1 MIGWLKPQNLLKT
14 LVLELGVS
22 TGSVA
27 GILVSHEIITSFC
40 FSIEALITILFL
52 VVVISHDVG
61 DHGFIVVQVIRFAS
75 TLQLHLLFFTNTS
88 LGLLNFLFP
97 KFFCGERWE
106 QFGNF
111 LDVLVV
117 GVFANVFTECL
128 VELYNVVRS
137 CSSIE
142 NVSYTFTVFLV
153 LRIIGKN
160 DSLALFL
167 VISEELC
174 LEVFLSSL
182 LKSLCLLR
190 CCHARG
196 INGFWYF

>member
-14 LVLELGVS
+14 LVLEMGVS
-22 TGSVA
+22 TESVA
-27 GILVSHEIITSFC
+27 GILVSHEIVFSFC
-40 FSIEALITILFL
+40 FSVEALITIVFL
-52 VVVISHDVG
+52 VVVISHDVV
-61 DHGFIVVQVIRFAS
+61 DHGLIVVHVIRFAC
-75 TLQLHLLFFTNTS
+75 TLQLHLRSFTNTS

-97 KFFCGERWE
+97 KFFGGERWE

-111 LDVLVV
+111 LNVLVV

-128 VELYNVVRS
+128 VELFNVVRS

-153 LRIIGKN
+153 LRIIGK
-160 DSLALFL
+160 DDLLALFL

-190 CCHARG
+190 CCHACG
-196 INGFWYF
+196 VDGFWYL